1 MNHSHQ
7 SNILTKVTVT
17 ASTRET
23 ALVVVESCIF
33 ILLNIATLVGNS
45 LVCLA
50 FYRNPSLRTVTN
62 YFVLSLSLTDLS
74 MAILVMPSSAAL
86 TISTNVNRHELS
98 CLLTYVC
105 AWILAGVSMLTVMLL
120 AINRY
125 FRVVRP
131 ALYRSIF
138 SKKRSMVMV
147 VCVWVVTIA
156 LDTVVGFALTKQPL
170 KVTTIESVFSCNQ
183 FFQKAGSFK
192 LYIIISII
200 YIVIPSLTIV
210 ACYIKIYQT
219 IRQHNTAAAPS
230 LQGGHS
236 SYGVEEAKITRMLT
250 VLVVG
255 FYFSWL
261 PPVISNILLS
271 LDLLRE
277 TTLKYW
283 NFIHTFPFFASSVIN
298 FVVYGTMS
306 QSFRNEFLKILHR
319 QP

>member
-1 MNHSHQ
+1 
-7 SNILTKVTVT
+7 
-17 ASTRET
+17 
-23 ALVVVESCIF
+23 
-33 ILLNIATLVGNS
+33 
-45 LVCLA
+45 
-50 FYRNPSLRTVTN
+50 
-62 YFVLSLSLTDLS
+62 
-74 MAILVMPSSAAL
+74 
-86 TISTNVNRHELS
+86 
-98 CLLTYVC
+98 
-105 AWILAGVSMLTVMLL
+105 
-120 AINRY
+120 
-125 FRVVRP
+125 
-131 ALYRSIF
+131 
-138 SKKRSMVMV
+138 MVMV

>member
-7 SNILTKVTVT
+7 PNASLKVSVN

-23 ALVVVESCIF
+23 VLAVVESCIF
-33 ILLNIATLVGNS
+33 VLFIIATFVGNS

-62 YFVLSLSLTDLS
+62 YLVLSLALTDLS
-74 MAILVMPSSAAL
+74 MAILVMPPSATL
-86 TISTNVNRHELS
+86 TITTNGNGHEFY
-98 CLLTYVC
+98 CLLTYFC
-105 AWILAGVSMLTVMLL
+105 AFTLAGISLLTVMLL

-125 FRVVRP
+125 FCVVRH
-131 ALYRSIF
+131 AIYRSIF
-138 SKKRSMVMV
+138 SKKHSVAMVL
-147 VCVWVVTIA
+147 CVWVVTIA
-156 LDTVVGFALTKQPL
+156 LETVVGLVTTRQPL
-170 KVTTIESVFSCNQ
+170 KVTTIESVLSCNQ
-183 FFQKAGSFK
+183 FFQKTVSFK
-192 LYIIISII
+192 LYIIISLIF
-200 YIVIPSLTIV
+200 IVIPSLTIV

-230 LQGGHS
+230 SQGGHS

-261 PPVISNILLS
+261 PPVISNILLA
-271 LDLLRE
+271 LDLLRD
-277 TTLKYW
+277 TTLTYW
-283 NFIHTFPFFASSVIN
+283 NFCYTFPFYTSSVIN
-298 FVVYGTMS
+298 FVVYATMS
-306 QSFRNEFLKILHR
+306 QSFRNEFLKILRR